1 MSMSLSTQSPKRDM
15 LSDKMIQKASLYIF
29 CFMLVFF
36 LGGTIASAQDQV
48 IVSTNVGECV
58 LRVEANDH
66 WHTLRLRA
74 HHPQGRGCHI
84 DKDSVVSM
92 LSAAFS
98 KADAPKLE
106 GSYSSL
112 SFGRLIDFPW
122 LSQYLAIAAFRDK
135 AWDAKRGEPV
145 AMDINHYVAQLLSR
159 RELLTQLEPAF
170 ARGGYRIVRV
180 SVEKV
185 LVGGLREV
193 PLYQGAMEPGLMP
206 YDAVVWFRLEKN

>member
-1 MSMSLSTQSPKRDM
+1 MLMSPSTLSPKRDI
-15 LSDKMIQKASLYIF
+15 LSGKMIQKASLYIV
-29 CFMLVFF
+29 CFLLVIF
-36 LGGTIASAQDQV
+36 LGGAIAASQDRV
-48 IVSTNVGECV
+48 IVSANVGACV
-58 LRVEANDH
+58 LSVEANDQ
-66 WHTLRLRA
+66 WQSLRLRA
-74 HHPQGRGCHI
+74 HHPQGRDCHI

-122 LSQYLAIAAFRDK
+122 LSQYLAIAASRDK
-135 AWDAKRGEPV
+135 AWDAKRGKPV
-145 AMDINHYVAQLLSR
+145 AMDINHYVAQVLSR
-159 RELLTQLEPAF
+159 RDLLTQLEPAF

-193 PLYQGAMEPGLMP
+193 PLYQGAMEPGLFP
-206 YDAVVWFRLEKN
+206 YDAIVWLRLEKN

>member
-1 MSMSLSTQSPKRDM
+1 
-15 LSDKMIQKASLYIF
+15 MIQKAFLYIV
-29 CFMLVFF
+29 CFLLVFS
-36 LGGTIASAQDQV
+36 LGGTIAFSQGQV
-48 IVSTNVGECV
+48 IVSTNVGDCV
-58 LRVEANDH
+58 LSVEANDH

-84 DKDSVVSM
+84 DKDAVVSI

-122 LSQYLAIAAFRDK
+122 LSQYLAIAASRDK
-135 AWDAKRGEPV
+135 AWDAKRGKPV
-145 AMDINHYVAQLLSR
+145 AMAINHYVAQILSN
-159 RELLTQLEPAF
+159 REVLTQIEQACT
-170 ARGGYRIVRV
+170 RGGYSIVRV

-185 LVGGLREV
+185 LVGSLREV
-193 PLYQGAMEPGLMP
+193 PLYQGAMEPGLFP
-206 YDAVVWFRLEKN
+206 YDATVWLRLNKN

>member
-1 MSMSLSTQSPKRDM
+1 MWMSPSTLSPKRDI
-15 LSDKMIQKASLYIF
+15 LSGKMIQKASLYIV
-29 CFMLVFF
+29 CFLLVIF
-36 LGGTIASAQDQV
+36 LGGAIAASQDRV
-48 IVSTNVGECV
+48 IVSTNVGACV
-58 LRVEANDH
+58 LSVEANDR
-66 WHTLRLRA
+66 WQSLRLRA

-84 DKDSVVSM
+84 DKDSVVST

-98 KADAPKLE
+98 KTDAPKLE

-122 LSQYLAIAAFRDK
+122 LSQYLAIAASRDK
-135 AWDAKRGEPV
+135 AWDAKRGKPV
-145 AMDINHYVAQLLSR
+145 AMDINHYVAQVLSR
-159 RELLTQLEPAF
+159 RDLLTQLEPAF

-193 PLYQGAMEPGLMP
+193 PLYQGAMEPGLFP
-206 YDAVVWFRLEKN
+206 YDAIVWLRLEKN

>member
-1 MSMSLSTQSPKRDM
+1 
-15 LSDKMIQKASLYIF
+15 MIQKASLYIF
-29 CFMLVFF
+29 CFLLFF
-36 LGGTIASAQDQV
+36 SHGSTIAFAQDQV
-48 IVSTNVGECV
+48 IVSSNVGECV
-58 LRVEANDH
+58 LSVEANDH

-84 DKDSVVSM
+84 DKDSVVSI

-98 KADAPKLE
+98 KTDAPKLE

-122 LSQYLAIAAFRDK
+122 LSQYLAIAASRDK
-135 AWDAKRGEPV
+135 AWDAKRGKPV

-159 RELLTQLEPAF
+159 RELLTQIEPAC
-170 ARGGYRIVRV
+170 AQGGYRIVKV

-193 PLYQGAMEPGLMP
+193 PLYQGAMEPGLVP
-206 YDAVVWFRLEKN
+206 YDAIVWLRLEKN